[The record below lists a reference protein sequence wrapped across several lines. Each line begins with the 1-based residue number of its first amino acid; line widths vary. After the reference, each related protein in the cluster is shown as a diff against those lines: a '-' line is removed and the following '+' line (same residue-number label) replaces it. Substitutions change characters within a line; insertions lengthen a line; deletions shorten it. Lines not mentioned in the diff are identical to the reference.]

1 MVARRTV
8 LLAAGSIIAGVL
20 IAQTVPTTA
29 FAASGR
35 VRPFGHQ
42 PLGTLGTYAV
52 PGATDTAAIGPV
64 APEGTLLAANAVS
77 PSVEPSLD
85 PAAAPSPNPSADPTE
100 VASAAPTA
108 APTAAPSTASTAPT
122 PAPAVAPSGTTLPI
136 GDQPGWHQVVAE
148 SFSGSAVP
156 SGWGTYEGHPGGEP
170 DGMWLPSHVT
180 VNNGAM
186 HLNGYQDG
194 GRWVTG
200 GVMNSHAASMQY
212 GKYEVRF
219 RMTKGVGV
227 KYAILLWPHTADWP
241 VGGEIDFAEDGGS
254 GTRNHTSATMH
265 YGTDNSTIQREITGV
280 DFSQWHTVGVE
291 WTAGKIVYT
300 LDGKQWGTVVSSN
313 VPRSVMDLA
322 IQTETGTC
330 GERWLGCPDATT
342 PSHVNLDVDWVSVW
356 KKV

>member
-29 FAASGR
+29 FAANGR

-42 PLGTLGTYAV
+42 PLGTLGTYAL
-52 PGATDTAAIGPV
+52 PGATDTAGIGPV

-85 PAAAPSPNPSADPTE
+85 PAADP
-100 VASAAPTA
+100 SAAPTESA
-108 APTAAPSTASTAPT
+108 AADPTAAPSAAPSKAPTAPA
-122 PAPAVAPSGTTLPI
+122 PAPAVAPTGTTLPI
-136 GDQPGWHQVVAE
+136 GDRPGWHQVVAE
-148 SFSGSAVP
+148 SFSGSSVP

-170 DGMWLPSHVT
+170 DGWWAPSHVT
-180 VNNGAM
+180 VGNGAL
-186 HLNGYQDG
+186 HLNGYKDG

-200 GVMNSHAASMQY
+200 GIMNSHAAETTY

-219 RMTKGVGV
+219 RMTKGAGV
-227 KYAILLWPHTADWP
+227 KYAILLWPKNDNWP
-241 VGGEIDFAEDGGS
+241 IAGEIDFAEDGG
-254 GTRNHTSATMH
+254 GNRTHTAATLH
-265 YGTDNSTIQREITGV
+265 YAADNKTIQRELSGA

-291 WTAGKIVYT
+291 WTSGKIVYT
-300 LDGKQWGTVVSSN
+300 LDGKAWATVATSN
-313 VPRSVMDLA
+313 VPSGPMDLA

-330 GERWLGCPDATT
+330 GGQWLGCPDATT
-342 PSHVNLDVDWVSVW
+342 PPNVNLDVDWVSVW